1 MADGQ
6 QAAAGEG
13 GEGVTRSL
21 ENTRNLLGLL
31 LAGFIGALNF
41 VGLKSG
47 EVTTIL
53 RNEAVVPSFI
63 AALLLFALMFAV
75 SSVFVASS
83 WRLARSLGIALIACL
98 VGLGS
103 LTVLIVPVPGTTT
116 VAQEWISGLLGGGT
130 IGIAVAVETVQLVRR
145 RHQRRAVFW
154 VASVEGAPTQPTDG
168 AHTQLV
174 LLLLGAMLAAV
185 ATYSAIRLEARSQST
200 DPVPQGSASVTGTG
214 GQSSLDLTV
223 SASRLRERSY
233 VAVRVSGFPR
243 SHSLADEC
251 ATVHASQNLP
261 CPEDPCHYLSSC
273 DILDGLIVS
282 PDDSGAVHK
291 SFAVPFSASAYQH
304 VHVVLQTCEAQGT
317 SCSFTGRYDR
327 LDLAIPAPGP

>member
-1 MADGQ
+1 MADEDGH
-6 QAAAGEG
+6 AGEG
-13 GEGVTRSL
+13 VSRYL

-75 SSVFVASS
+75 SSVFVAST
-83 WRLARSLGIALIACL
+83 WRVARSLAIALIACL

-103 LTVLIVPVPGTTT
+103 LTVVIVPIPGTTT
-116 VAQEWISGLLGGGT
+116 AAQEWISTLVGGGI
-130 IGIAVAVETVQLVRR
+130 IGVAVVAEVVQLARR
-145 RHQRRAVFW
+145 RHQQRPVFW
-154 VASVEGAPTQPTDG
+154 VASAAGEATQPKDG

-174 LLLLGAMLAAV
+174 LLLVGAMLAAV
-185 ATYSAIRLEARSQST
+185 ATYSAIRLEARSQSI
-200 DPVPQGSASVTGTG
+200 DPVPQGSASVTETA
-214 GQSSLDLTV
+214 GQGSIELSV
-223 SASRLRERSY
+223 SATRLRERSY
-233 VAVRVSGFPR
+233 VAVRVTGLPR
-243 SHSLADEC
+243 GQPLAQAC
-251 ATVHASQNLP
+251 AGVHGTAGLP
-261 CPEDPCHYLSSC
+261 CPDDPCHYLSTC

-282 PDDSGAVHK
+282 PDDSGAVNK
-291 SFAVPFSASAYQH
+291 DFVLPFSAADYQH
-304 VHVVLQTCEAQGT
+304 IHILLQTCEAQGS

-327 LDLAIPAPGP
+327 LDIAIPAPGP